1 MARTLRIEYPGAI
14 YHVLNR
20 GDHGEDIFRDDQDR
34 ELFLAAL
41 GEACQETGWQV
52 HAFCLM
58 SNHFHLVVETPEANL
73 VSGMRW
79 FDKGKEF
86 RRELLEQ
93 IFEQR
98 GEWHYGHE
106 LIESAEAKAEG
117 IIRQALTRKGWAEK
131 DLNSRR
137 KGDPFKVALAAKLR
151 GQTTVT
157 VGWIAE
163 HLSMGTRGHLA
174 HLLHQWT
181 REQGKQHRS
190 R

>member
-1 MARTLRIEYPGAI
+1 MAHPEWLR
-14 YHVLNR
+14 VDRLF
-20 GDHGEDIFRDDQDR
+20 GEWKIGQDTTAGR
-34 ELFLAAL
+34 RALAAGMEGRRREELDGEFKAVRRGWYL
-41 GEACQETGWQV
+41 G
-52 HAFCLM
+52 
-58 SNHFHLVVETPEANL
+58 
-73 VSGMRW
+73 
-79 FDKGKEF
+79 GKEF

-93 IFEQR
+93 ISEQR

-106 LIESAEAKAEG
+106 LIEAGEAKVEG

-131 DLNSRR
+131 ELKSRR

-151 GQTTVT
+151 GQTTAT

-181 REQGKQHRS
+181 REQGKTAPFEVKWNERI
-190 R
+190 